1 MVPTDGG
8 FNSTFREW
16 FSFSVYSRVN
26 FDCVSGI
33 ELQFSCYFYRFA
45 EEDTKKLI
53 LSYVVA
59 QLFAFRVC
67 IRDPVDFNASQ
78 ITLDS
83 GVSMEKF
90 CKIRF

>member
-1 MVPTDGG
+1 MIPTDGG

-16 FSFSVYSRVN
+16 FSFSVYTRVN

-53 LSYVVA
+53 LS
-59 QLFAFRVC
+59 
-67 IRDPVDFNASQ
+67 
-78 ITLDS
+78 
-83 GVSMEKF
+83 
-90 CKIRF
+90 